1 MKFQRETNG
10 SCSASSLKHSM
21 KSILTIDDVIWVFLC
36 RLWRGDSSTAT
47 PTQPEGGT
55 RISDLL

>member
-21 KSILTIDDVIWVFLC
+21 MSILTIDNLGVLC